1 MLKCKA
7 NKRSIN
13 FDFSNFEIYIHDVE
27 HSNDNQIIM
36 DYCLYRLGNKT
47 LGDLAKSNNCI
58 DFEKIFSSLI
68 LPRNCV
74 NYNSKAGFFIL
85 FYLLF
90 YLLFKL
96 KVKVN
101 KITPF
106 ESNSGLKLKF

>member
-1 MLKCKA
+1 
-7 NKRSIN
+7 
-13 FDFSNFEIYIHDVE
+13 
-27 HSNDNQIIM
+27 
-36 DYCLYRLGNKT
+36 
-47 LGDLAKSNNCI
+47 LGDLAKSNNCIDFVIRLVIKLWVILQQVII

-90 YLLFKL
+90 KL

-106 ESNSGLKLKF
+106 ESNSGNFRKNRIK